1 MKPAVITI
9 ISAFAFAALGVMAA
23 FGIAM
28 YAPTPPTERP
38 DFERTMFILL
48 PLAGSVIGW
57 LTAYFALPYR
67 HPAGVSRS
75 SVRLADEPR
84 RDTA

>member
-1 MKPAVITI
+1 MKPVVITI
-9 ISAFAFAALGVMAA
+9 VSAFAFATLGVMAA

-28 YAPTPPTERP
+28 YAPTPPTQRP

-48 PLAGSVIGW
+48 PLAGSLVGW

-67 HPAGVSRS
+67 SPTDANRS
-75 SVRLADEPR
+75 SVRPSGEPR
-84 RDTA
+84 RDAA